1 MRTFMAMHRGAPTHS
16 LWSGLRHFLSHG
28 VITLL
33 AVAIAFSLPGTANY
47 ILNEWWP
54 HVERNPSLL
63 LATEI
68 ALASVLALLF
78 NLAKIAWDHRQGVR
92 IPRLA
97 SPMHS
102 PNAGAGWLAPRPGRG
117 LGWPP
122 P

>member
-1 MRTFMAMHRGAPTHS
+1 MPMQRGTPAHS

-54 HVERNPSLL
+54 HVERNPNLL

-78 NLAKIAWDHRQGVR
+78 NLAKIAWDHRQGLPIAR
-92 IPRLA
+92 
-97 SPMHS
+97 
-102 PNAGAGWLAPRPGRG
+102 APS
-117 LGWPP
+117 LMYVCN
-122 P
+122 